1 MSVSTY
7 VPDSTKILHT
17 AYADFVTR
25 QIGRTVHVVQ
35 YDNGLPILAVKLFSD
50 GQPYT
55 IPANADINI
64 KLGKSD
70 GKFVY
75 NPALGCDSARHIAY
89 FEVTYQMVV
98 LAEEVSPVVE
108 VLVGDAVSASSSIS
122 IIIDRNPVQKDAIES
137 TSEWKTIHQ
146 AIEYSKEAINAAAK
160 ASADRSAA
168 ATSASNAG
176 ISENKA
182 KTSET
187 NAAQSELA
195 ARVSET
201 NAAKSELAAGS
212 SERNAAVSEHVART
226 KASESE
232 VYSIV
237 SKSYA
242 VGNTGYRTEEDVDNA
257 KYYAKVS
264 SDAMYS
270 AKTSEYNSD
279 IYSLLSKSYAVG
291 NSLAVLGDDSG
302 NEIVTSEGCAIEF
315 FSRQGEDTDNAKYYA
330 EQAAI
335 FASNAEI
342 SEDNAK
348 TSETKA
354 ADSASS
360 IFGIEERV
368 SDYAKIAKSYAVGDT
383 DYRQNENIDNA
394 RYYYQEVKR
403 ISQALAGT
411 LILGIKG
418 DAETDYRDGYVNITA
433 ENIGVYDK
441 AAVDLM
447 LALLMAKLEELEELS
462 AYSYFVDSGNN
473 NLLTNDE
480 KKIIL
485 TN

>member
-7 VPDSTKILHT
+7 TPDSTKILHT

-35 YDNGLPILAVKLFSD
+35 YDDGLPILAVKLFND

-55 IPANADINI
+55 IPTNADMNI

-75 NPALGCDSARHIAY
+75 NPALGCDSARHIVY

-98 LAEEVSPVVE
+98 LAEEVSPVIE
-108 VLVGDAVSASSSIS
+108 AIVGDSVSASSSIS
-122 IIIDRNPVQKDAIES
+122 IIIDRNPVQKDSIES
-137 TSEWKTIHQ
+137 TSEWKMIHQ
-146 AIEYSKEAINAAAK
+146 AVEYAKEAVDAAAK
-160 ASADRSAA
+160 LSAARSDA
-168 ATSASNAG
+168 ATSASNA
-176 ISENKA
+176 
-182 KTSET
+182 KTSEA

-201 NAAKSELAAGS
+201 NAAKSELAAGI

-242 VGNTGYRTEEDVDNA
+242 VGDTGYRAEEDIDNA

-302 NEIVTSEGCAIEF
+302 NEIATSEGFAIEF

-330 EQAAI
+330 ERAAA
-335 FASNAEI
+335 FASSAGTSENNAKI
-342 SEDNAK
+342 SETNA
-348 TSETKA
+348 SN
-354 ADSASS
+354 SASS
-360 IFGIEERV
+360 IFGIENRV
-368 SDYAKIAKSYAVGDT
+368 SDYAKAAESYAVGDT
-383 DYRQNENIDNA
+383 DYRANESVDNA
-394 RYYYQEVKR
+394 RYYYQQVKQ

-447 LALLMAKLEELEELS
+447 IGGLDKLVGSLMAKLEELEELS
-462 AYSYFVDSGNN
+462 AYSYFVDSEND

-480 KKIIL
+480 RKIIL